1 MKRRSVL
8 IRGLYISAAGM
19 LPRRV
24 QQEDTVANNLANIS
38 TIGYKKSTIFLR
50 KLIGA
55 SYALDHA
62 LGKDISKPPEEIRID
77 FSQGTFEKTDNPFDI
92 ALNGPGFFRVQDSS
106 GQIYYTRN
114 GQFYLDGNGNL
125 VNSGGFFLL
134 DDQNNK
140 IRIDG
145 NDVKIMGNGHILVDE
160 QLSATIGTADFNAKD
175 YTALESLGMELFRK
189 PASVSEIPVST
200 GTVILQGFLEES
212 NVDPIRTMVDMIEI
226 FRSFESGQKAIQVQ
240 DQALQRVVNDV
251 GTVR

>member
-1 MKRRSVL
+1 
-8 IRGLYISAAGM
+8 M

-24 QQEDTVANNLANIS
+24 QQEDSVAENLANIS

-62 LGKDISKPPEEIRID
+62 LGKDMSKPPEEIRID
-77 FSQGTFEKTDNPFDI
+77 FSQGSFEKTDNPFDI
-92 ALNGPGFFRVQDSS
+92 ALNGPGFLRVQDAS
-106 GQIYYTRN
+106 GKIYYTRN

-134 DDQNNK
+134 DDQKNK
-140 IRIDG
+140 IHIDG
-145 NDVKIMGNGHILVDE
+145 NDVKIMGNGHTLIDE
-160 QLSATIGTADFNAKD
+160 QLTSTIGTADFDAKD
-175 YTALESLGMELFRK
+175 YTSLESIGMELFRK
-189 PASVSEIPVST
+189 PDSVNEIPASS

-226 FRSFESGQKAIQVQ
+226 FRSYESGQKAILVQ
-240 DQALQRVVNDV
+240 DQALQRVVNEI